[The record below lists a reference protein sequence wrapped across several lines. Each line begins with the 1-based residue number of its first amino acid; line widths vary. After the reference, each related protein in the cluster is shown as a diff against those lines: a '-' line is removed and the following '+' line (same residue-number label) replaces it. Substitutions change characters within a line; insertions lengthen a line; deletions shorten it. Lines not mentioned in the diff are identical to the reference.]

1 MPKIDYEQHSKDDLI
16 RLLRERDRKPK
27 FGLVW
32 ERDEI
37 EHDNSLN
44 NDFVVLE
51 HDPELSCGES
61 PFGNL
66 IIEGDNFDAL
76 RYLKMTHSGRVKCIY
91 IDPPYNTG
99 QKDFIYNDRFVD
111 KDDVYKHSKWL
122 EFLYRRLV
130 LAKDLLAEDGVIFV
144 SIGEDEFSHLSVLM
158 DQVFPGMKVGTFV
171 WRRRSGANDA
181 KEWFISVDHEYV
193 LCYANHGFSFAG
205 SAKNLA
211 SYTNP
216 DNDPRG
222 AWNNDNLVKAHNYKQ
237 RPEAYYPIFNPDTG
251 IWYPGDPDN
260 VWRFATEDRLNGGK
274 KKIRTKPIEQ
284 LIKEKRVLW
293 PQDEQTVT
301 YSNVTEIESAIRN
314 GSAPKNLRVYLT
326 VDELRDQVE
335 KGHAPERL
343 LGYIEPLQ
351 AWVGRK
357 IGYGKPR
364 YKRFAKELKNSE
376 QPVSTWILPAAV
388 KSTELIEIDMEG
400 IQVMQT
406 GYTSEGTSQ
415 LSQMLG
421 NKDFAYPKP
430 LSLIKALID
439 QATDSEEDHIIL
451 DFFAGSG
458 TTGHAVL
465 DLNKEDG
472 GNRSFILVSST
483 EASVDEPEMN
493 VCRDITSKRLKAAI
507 DGYTYQTPKGRKSV
521 DGLGGEFG
529 YMRTRRIPLE
539 EVFND
544 IQHDQIWYSLQ
555 LIHAGAI
562 RPYEKDTGFQYAG
575 DDQDGILYLPRI
587 DENLITDIERIAGS
601 GLRSLAIYSWQPGQ
615 LRQRV
620 DAVNVSFEA
629 IPQHLID
636 RFASGGAR

>member
-1 MPKIDYEQHSKDDLI
+1 MANIDYEQYSKADLI
-16 RLLRERDRKPK
+16 RVLKERERKPT

-32 ERDEI
+32 ERAEI
-37 EHDNSLN
+37 EHENALN

-51 HDPELSCGES
+51 HDPELSCGED
-61 PFGNL
+61 PYGNL

-76 RYLKMTHSGRVKCIY
+76 RYLKMTHAGRIKVIY

-99 QKDFIYNDRFVD
+99 NKDFIYNDRYVD

-122 EFLYRRLV
+122 EYMYRRLI

-144 SIGEDEFSHLSVLM
+144 SIGEEEFSHLSVLM

-171 WRRRSGANDA
+171 WRRRSGANDN

-193 LCYANHGFSFAG
+193 LCYANHNFSFAG
-205 SAKNLA
+205 TAKNLS
-211 SYTNP
+211 SYSNE

-222 AWNNDNLVKAHNYKQ
+222 DWDSGDLNQAKNFKQ
-237 RPEAYYPIFNPDTG
+237 RPEAFYSIYNPGTE
-251 IWYPGDPDN
+251 IWYPCDSGS
-260 VWRFATEDRLNGGK
+260 VWRFATKTRLGNG

-284 LIKEKRVLW
+284 MIEEKRVLW
-293 PQDEQTVT
+293 PQTEKTVV
-301 YSNVTEIESAIRN
+301 YSSLSEIEAAIRD
-314 GSAPKNLRVYLT
+314 GSAPKNLQVYATL
-326 VDELRDQVE
+326 DDLRDQVQ
-335 KGHAPERL
+335 KGQAPERL
-343 LGYIEPLQ
+343 LGYIEPLES
-351 AWVGRK
+351 WVGRK

-376 QPVSTWILPAAV
+376 QPVSTWILPSAV
-388 KSTELIEIDMEG
+388 KKAELEEIDLAG
-400 IQVMQT
+400 VDVMQT
-406 GYTSEGTSQ
+406 GYTSEGTTQ
-415 LSQMLG
+415 LAQMIG

-430 LSLIKALID
+430 LSLIKALIN
-439 QATDSEEDHIIL
+439 QATNNEEDHIIM

-472 GNRSFILVSST
+472 GNRSFILVSAT
-483 EASVDEPEMN
+483 EASVNEPEKN

-507 DGYTYQTPKGRKSV
+507 NGYTYQTAKGKQNV
-521 DGLGGEFG
+521 EGLGGEFG

-544 IQHDQIWYSLQ
+544 MQHDQIWYALQ
-555 LIHAGAI
+555 LIHAGSI
-562 RPYEKDTGFQYAG
+562 RPYDAIAG
-575 DDQDGILYLPRI
+575 LQRADDGQDAIVYLPYL
-587 DENLITDIERIAGS
+587 DEGLIEDVEKILDS
-601 GLRSLAIYSWQPGQ
+601 GLRSVTVYSWQPGQ
-615 LRQRV
+615 LRQRIH
-620 DAVNVSFEA
+620 ATNASFET